1 MLPLVVVFLMDMAV
15 MAMDTLVSLSQ
26 YQNFLNTLNQFIVN
40 SLICLLEDMKLLN
53 LFQYYSRP
61 YLNKDTMV
69 IMDIAD
75 IVDTDTE
82 YTITAR
88 GALR

>member
-1 MLPLVVVFLMDMAV
+1 
-15 MAMDTLVSLSQ
+15 
-26 YQNFLNTLNQFIVN
+26 
-40 SLICLLEDMKLLN
+40 MKLLN
-53 LFQYYSRP
+53 LFQYYSKP
-61 YLNKDTMV
+61 YWNKDTMV

-75 IVDTDTE
+75 IVDMDTE